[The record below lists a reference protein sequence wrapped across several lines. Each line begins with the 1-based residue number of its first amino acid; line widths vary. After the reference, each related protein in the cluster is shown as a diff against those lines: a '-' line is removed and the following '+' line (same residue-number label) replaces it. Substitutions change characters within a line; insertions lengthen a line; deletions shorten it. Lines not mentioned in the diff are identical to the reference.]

1 MPEVGQGLFL
11 GNTPIQLIQNNN
23 FVVANP
29 YTEVGPSPVLSQSA
43 LLLDATNPASYPGSG
58 NTWSDLSGNG
68 NNADVSSIT
77 SYWNSGGWFD
87 WPGNDYTKIALVSAA
102 NSLDVLDG
110 DFTWLF
116 VASIDATAGGLA
128 DLTGLFGMNIFFSN
142 PGAGV
147 LFIRNSADGNF
158 KKMSF
163 YMNNSNSLST
173 SVAFNNIGDWFVI
186 HVVRSG
192 STLTYYNVDN
202 TSIGSFTRTDNANNN
217 NNIEIGRGRNDASFG
232 YRWDGKVSGF
242 GLYDKALTSDE
253 RLQNINYFKD
263 KLGF

>member
-1 MPEVGQGLFL
+1 MF
-11 GNTPIQLIQNNN
+11 TPFAFRSIKKQAPAAL
-23 FVVANP
+23 
-29 YTEVGPSPVLSQSA
+29 SPVLSQSA
-43 LLLDATNPASYPGSG
+43 ILLDATNPASYPGTG

-68 NNADVSSIT
+68 NNADVSLIT
-77 SYWNSGGWFD
+77 SYWNAGGWFD
-87 WPGNDYTKIALVSAA
+87 WPGTDYTKIALVSAA

-116 VASIDATAGGLA
+116 VASIDASAGGLS
-128 DLTGLFGMNIFFSN
+128 DLCGLFGMNIFFSN
-142 PGAGV
+142 PGSGV
-147 LFIRNSADGNF
+147 LFNRNPSDGNY
-158 KKMSF
+158 KKVSF
-163 YMNNSNSLST
+163 YLNGVALGNST
-173 SVAFNNIGDWFVI
+173 STAYANLGDFFVVHI
-186 HVVRSG
+186 VRSG
-192 STLTYYNVDN
+192 SNVQYYTTSNS
-202 TSIGSFTRTDNANNN
+202 SIGSFTNSANANNN